1 MNIQQESISQTEVE
15 RDTTD
20 MLIGNS
26 FVGFLMTVFAFS
38 GLVFFFGN
46 DTPSTF
52 TLKLQVWAAM
62 VCVSLIRLVDALYW
76 RINLSGK
83 PYNPRPA
90 LIRFSAG
97 LYITGSIWA
106 LYAVLFYSSMATVE
120 LAATMIVLAAMA
132 GGAGTVLSPNKHLV
146 SFYCTALLVPM
157 SLCAITDNSGKF
169 FILGI
174 LGIVFWFGIFI
185 SAFRYHRF
193 FVSTLHLKAKNNS
206 LMEQMKI
213 ERIETEKV
221 NKLLIAS
228 NEKLD
233 ASNANLEAEVE
244 RRTADLYRLSNKD
257 PLTNLLNRNGFL
269 KHLNNL
275 IDTTRA
281 LENTLALLF
290 IDLDGFKQVNDSLG
304 HKVGDVVLV
313 EIAARLRNYTEE
325 NHLGRWGGDEFVAV
339 IPYANV
345 DTAKAVAHA
354 MRSGVTIPIIAH
366 DNQVTLDATIGIA
379 MFPAH
384 GDCAVD
390 LIQQADLTMY
400 DQKRKHRGS
409 IGVFSETLHEEIK
422 REQRLCERLRSAI
435 DNREFTVFYQPIIDV
450 ASNSLSSV
458 EALLRWNCDGEVIS
472 PALFIPL
479 AERSGLMPE
488 IGAWVLNRAL
498 IDLSHWQFKSGL
510 AMSINVSVAQL
521 LDDSFFKTLDSA
533 LKSTQISPERL
544 YLEITESVFATDTE
558 LVNKRVNELVSR
570 DVKISIDDFG
580 TGYSSLNRLQSM
592 PFNFIKIDRS
602 FIQNSSEESDTII
615 RATLLMAKEF
625 GCKTIAEGIE
635 TEQQKLHLS
644 QLGTD
649 YLQGFYFAK
658 PMSANDLISWYNENY
673 S

>member
-1 MNIQQESISQTEVE
+1 LNTHPESISEIEIE

-26 FVGFLMTVFAFS
+26 FVGFLMTIFAFS
-38 GLVFFFGN
+38 GLVFFFES
-46 DTPSTF
+46 DSPSTF
-52 TLKLQVWAAM
+52 TLKLQVWGVM
-62 VCVSLIRLVDALYW
+62 VCVSLLRLIDALYW
-76 RINLSGK
+76 RTNLAGK

-90 LIRFSAG
+90 LIRFSTG
-97 LYITGSIWA
+97 LYITGTIWA
-106 LYAVLFYSSMATVE
+106 LYAVLFYSSMTTIE
-120 LAATMIVLAAMA
+120 LAATMVVLAAMA
-132 GGAGTVLSPNKHLV
+132 GGAGTVLSPNKKLV
-146 SFYCTALLVPM
+146 SFYSTALLVPM
-157 SLCAITDNSGKF
+157 SICAIIDASGKF
-169 FILGI
+169 FILGV
-174 LGIVFWFGIFI
+174 LGLVFWFGIFA

-193 FVSTLHLKAKNNS
+193 FISTLHLKARNNS
-206 LMEQMKI
+206 LMEQMRI
-213 ERIETEKV
+213 ERSETEKV

-244 RRTADLYRLSNKD
+244 RRTADLYRLSNRD

-269 KHLNNL
+269 KHLNSL

-281 LENTLALLF
+281 LDNSLALLF

-304 HKVGDVVLV
+304 HKVGDIVLA
-313 EIAARLRNYTEE
+313 EIANRLRNYTEE

-354 MRSGVTIPIIAH
+354 MRSGVTIPIIAN

-379 MFPAH
+379 MFPVH
-384 GDCAVD
+384 GDSAVD

-400 DQKRKHRGS
+400 DQKRKQRGS
-409 IGVFSETLHEEIK
+409 IGVFNETLHNEIK

-435 DNREFTVFYQPIIDV
+435 ENREFTVFYQPIIDV
-450 ASNSLSSV
+450 ETNALSSV
-458 EALLRWNCDGEVIS
+458 EALLRWKCDEEHIS
-472 PALFIPL
+472 PATFIPL

-498 IDLSHWQFKSGL
+498 IDLSHWQFKPGL

-521 LDDSFFKTLDSA
+521 LDDSFFKVLDNA
-533 LKSTQISPERL
+533 LTTTKIAPERL
-544 YLEITESVFATDTE
+544 YLEITESVFAIDKE
-558 LVNKRVNELVSR
+558 LVTKRVSELVAR

-635 TEQQKLHLS
+635 TEQQRQHLS

-658 PMSANDLISWYNENY
+658 PMNANDLISWYNENY
-673 S
+673 